1 MTVGERIYYCR
12 LEKHM
17 TQKELGEKTGID
29 AATIGKYER
38 GILNPKIGTLRKI
51 ADALGCSVTDLDHTL
66 LLHEFMNATANDVIP
81 DLQKNAA
88 EMMKALYGTTDKTEA
103 RQVVFLRWYKKL
115 DEIDQNSVFEVLK
128 ALQKLNSEG
137 KQVAADR
144 IEELTLIPKYQYTT
158 DSAGDSAQSAGTGD
172 ENDPE

>member
-12 LEKHM
+12 TEKHM

-38 GILNPKIGTLRKI
+38 GILNPKVGTLRKI
-51 ADALGCSVTDLDHTL
+51 ADALGCKLTDLDHTL

-81 DLQKNAA
+81 NLQQNAA
-88 EMMKALYGTTDKTEA
+88 EMMKALYGTADKTEA
-103 RQVVFLRWYKKL
+103 RQVVFLRWYKRL
-115 DEIDQNSVFEVLK
+115 DSVDQNSVFEVLK

-144 IEELTLIPKYQYTT
+144 VDELTLIPKYQCTT
-158 DSAGDSAQSAGTGD
+158 TPAGNSTQSAGTGD

>member
-12 LEKHM
+12 VERHM
-17 TQKELGEKTGID
+17 TQKELGEKAGID
-29 AATIGKYER
+29 PSTIRKYESGR
-38 GILNPKIGTLRKI
+38 LKPKIETLRKI
-51 ADALGCSVTDLDHTL
+51 ADALGCSLTDLDNSL
-66 LLHEFMNATANDVIP
+66 LLHEFMNATANNVP
-81 DLQKNAA
+81 PNLQQNAA
-88 EMMKALYGTTDKTEA
+88 EMMKILYGTSDKTEA

-158 DSAGDSAQSAGTGD
+158 DSTGDSTQSAGTGD